1 MPQAKKILDNII
13 DKMLRSLVS
22 FFVVLAVIPVYIVD
36 ITVSTPPSSGS
47 NRGVCH
53 VFVKIQFQL
62 VRSIHRQM
70 RSFTGMCSRLNC
82 DKHSSDPVIRELCN
96 KSTQAQISHDWCP
109 LLVHAI
115 SRLSAHYYENR
126 NPNYDT
132 RTFAVLLLFDDFI
145 CPGYP
150 VPTYQYTG
158 TSFGTLFCFAQLA
171 IKKECH
177 L

>member
-1 MPQAKKILDNII
+1 
-13 DKMLRSLVS
+13 MLRSLVS

-36 ITVSTPPSSGS
+36 ITVSTPPNSGS
-47 NRGVCH
+47 NRGFCH
-53 VFVKIQFQL
+53 VFVKIQIQL
-62 VRSIHRQM
+62 VRSIHRQVAQDGKLSKM
-70 RSFTGMCSRLNC
+70 KSFTGMCSRLNC
-82 DKHSSDPVIRELCN
+82 DKYSPDPVIRELCN
-96 KSTQAQISHDWCP
+96 KRTQAQISHDWCP

-115 SRLSAHYYENR
+115 SGLSAHYYENR

-132 RTFAVLLLFDDFI
+132 RTFAVLLLSDDLI

>member
-1 MPQAKKILDNII
+1 
-13 DKMLRSLVS
+13 MLLLTHDGKLS
-22 FFVVLAVIPVYIVD
+22 
-36 ITVSTPPSSGS
+36 
-47 NRGVCH
+47 
-53 VFVKIQFQL
+53 K
-62 VRSIHRQM
+62 M

-82 DKHSSDPVIRELCN
+82 DKNSSDPVIRELCN

-115 SRLSAHYYENR
+115 SGLSAHYYENR

-132 RTFAVLLLFDDFI
+132 RTFAVLLLFDDLI

-150 VPTYQYTG
+150 VP
-158 TSFGTLFCFAQLA
+158 LA